1 MRCPFVLKQEG
12 KSAVDLAIE
21 GKCFLLADKLVAVG
35 GRPQRSKKLMFKD
48 VIVQKRKRVVGK
60 VSGIVQSVHVIYY

>member
-1 MRCPFVLKQEG
+1 MRCPFTMKQEG

-21 GKCFLLADKLVAVG
+21 GKCFLLADKLVAAG

-48 VIVQKRKRVVGK
+48 VFGKKRKRVVGK
-60 VSGIVQSVHVIYY
+60 VSETAQSVHAIYF

>member
-48 VIVQKRKRVVGK
+48 VFGQKRKRVVGK
-60 VSGIVQSVHVIYY
+60 VSVAAWSVDAIYF